1 MTLSLL
7 ESLHS
12 AVAMAKSK
20 PKLYQPKHDIFY
32 QQHELRSFIF
42 DWWYDGDYVI
52 VAKHDV

>member
-1 MTLSLL
+1 MTLILL